1 MGGATALL
9 ALAAGAAGEPDGV
22 AQDPRREPE
31 EGGSGQGEE
40 QGQEMDAHA
49 ASQEETRATGGD
61 DVDPQGRAWTQRGTR
76 QHAQQGGATRR
87 RAPWHWHWHPQE
99 TAATRAFLFLY
110 VSRPRASRTHGVHHS
125 FTSKSPVNNRNQSHV
140 VIYRV
145 HHVQRA
151 IQSGRPRCS
160 WKRHRGRTRRSRAP
174 PRTGSSSS
182 RSRTSRSAAGSSR
195 R

>member
-1 MGGATALL
+1 MSRMGGATALL

-76 QHAQQGGATRR
+76 QHAQGGATRR

-110 VSRPRASRTHGVHHS
+110 VSQPRPTGFSHAWR
-125 FTSKSPVNNRNQSHV
+125 SPLIHV
-140 VIYRV
+140 KITC
-145 HHVQRA
+145 Q
-151 IQSGRPRCS
+151 
-160 WKRHRGRTRRSRAP
+160 
-174 PRTGSSSS
+174 
-182 RSRTSRSAAGSSR
+182 
-195 R
+195 

>member
-1 MGGATALL
+1 MSRMGGATALL

-110 VSRPRASRTHGVHHS
+110 VSRPRE
-125 FTSKSPVNNRNQSHV
+125 
-140 VIYRV
+140 
-145 HHVQRA
+145 RA